1 MHTGRS
7 HAHRKRPGGAREV
20 LFRVGVILK
29 GLDGV
34 LEIAG
39 GIALWLVSPGLI
51 LRWVGL
57 LTQDEVAR
65 NRHDVIAHHLRL
77 ALGHLVTGKHFLA
90 LYLLAHG
97 VVKIFVV
104 VALLKNRFWAYPV
117 AIAVFSGFIAYQL
130 YRFTLGGSAGLIVLS
145 AFDLVVIWLIWM
157 EYRARKLSPHP
168 LRAAVN

>member
-1 MHTGRS
+1 MN
-7 HAHRKRPGGAREV
+7 RPEGTREV

-57 LTQDEVAR
+57 LTQDEITR
-65 NRHDVIAHHLRL
+65 NRHDVILHHLRL
-77 ALGHLVTGKHFLA
+77 AVGHLVTGKHFLA

-97 VVKIFVV
+97 MVKIFVV
-104 VALLKNRFWAYPV
+104 VALLKNRLWAYPV
-117 AIAVFSGFIAYQL
+117 AIGVFSAFIAYQL
-130 YRFTLGGSAGLIVLS
+130 YRFTLGGSAGLILLS
-145 AFDLVVIWLIWM
+145 AFDLIVIGLIWM
-157 EYRARKLSPHP
+157 EYRARKPSPHR
-168 LRAAVN
+168 LREALN

>member
-1 MHTGRS
+1 MS
-7 HAHRKRPGGAREV
+7 RPGNTREV
-20 LFRVGVILK
+20 LFRLGVILK
-29 GLDGV
+29 GLDGI
-34 LEIAG
+34 LELAG
-39 GIALWLVSPGLI
+39 GIALWLVSPGII

-97 VVKIFVV
+97 IVKILLV
-104 VALLKNRFWAYPV
+104 VALLKNRLWAYPV
-117 AIAVFSGFIAYQL
+117 AIGVFGGFIAYQL

-145 AFDLVVIWLIWM
+145 GFDLIVICLIWM
-157 EYRARKLSPHP
+157 EYRARKPSPHP
-168 LRAAVN
+168 LGEAVN

>member
-1 MHTGRS
+1 MTRS
-7 HAHRKRPGGAREV
+7 GNTREV

-29 GLDGV
+29 GFDGL

-51 LRWVGL
+51 IRWVGL
-57 LTQDEVAR
+57 VTQDEVAR

-97 VVKIFVV
+97 IVKILVV
-104 VALLKNRFWAYPV
+104 VALLKNRLWAYPV
-117 AIAVFSGFIAYQL
+117 AIAVFSGFIAYQI
-130 YRFTLGGSAGLIVLS
+130 YRFTIGGSAGLIVLC
-145 AFDLVVIWLIWM
+145 AFDLIVIGLIWM
-157 EYRARKLSPHP
+157 EYRARRPNPQP
-168 LRAAVN
+168 LGEAVS